1 MIIIPVIILVALVL
15 VRIQKGLFAAFLV
28 FVATKSIIDM
38 FWDVKIGPVSIM
50 AFQGM
55 LIPVIFLPFFKQ
67 KKILPKSWIN
77 SASVY
82 VTALSFGLVWG
93 LGASPLATFE
103 TLVLNINIYLGFFL
117 IPVFI
122 QNQQH
127 LKQFLF
133 AMMICGIF
141 PILIS
146 LYQWQTGVVFQE
158 RSSVGLSRY
167 VGLYHDAFPV
177 RFYGL
182 MTLFSVLLYQ
192 ITFKFRRLLFKGFAF
207 FLVSGAFLSV
217 YLVFSKA
224 AVAVLGLWTVLL
236 LVFSKSRIKQG
247 FSILIGLSVIFLVF
261 GDAVSSNIEQ
271 LFSKEIG
278 YQSGQVTDARYTL
291 AGRGYIWDNYW
302 QFWLYEQST
311 FSQWLGD
318 GLVRPAH
325 NEVLRVLLANGIV
338 GVLFLVAFIL
348 SMIRK
353 SFKIHKTIKVFGLML
368 LGMYFIDSIGLVPG
382 VYYYYNIL
390 VWGIF
395 GTLLMKPQL
404 FIKQKK
410 V

>member
-1 MIIIPVIILVALVL
+1 MIIIPGLILVALVL
-15 VRIQKGLFAAFLV
+15 VRIQKGMFAAFLV

-50 AFQGM
+50 ASQGM

-158 RSSVGLSRY
+158 RTTVGLSRY
-167 VGLYHDAFPV
+167 VGFYHDAFPV

-182 MTLFSVLLYQ
+182 MTLFSINLYQ
-192 ITFKFRRLLFKGFAF
+192 FIFKFRSFLSKVFALFLL
-207 FLVSGAFLSV
+207 LGAFLSI

-224 AVAVLGLWTVLL
+224 AVGILGLWVVLL
-236 LVFSKSRIKQG
+236 LLFSKSRIKQT
-247 FSILIGLSVIFLVF
+247 FSILIGFTVIFLVF
-261 GDAVSSNIEQ
+261 GETVFDSMNQ
-271 LFSKEIG
+271 LFSKEFS
-278 YQSGQVTDARYTL
+278 YQAGDLDDARYTL
-291 AGRGYIWDNYW
+291 AGRGYIWSNYW
-302 QFWLYEQST
+302 QFWSNEQS
-311 FSQWLGD
+311 FFFQWFGD
-318 GLVRPAH
+318 GLDRPVH
-325 NEVLRVLLANGIV
+325 NEFFRVLLFNGII
-338 GVLFLVAFIL
+338 GLLFLLLFLLRIMRRSL
-348 SMIRK
+348 LINNN
-353 SFKIHKTIKVFGLML
+353 IKVFSFML
-368 LGMYFIDSIGLVPG
+368 LGMYLIDCIGLVPG
-382 VYYYYNIL
+382 SYYYYNIL
-390 VWGIF
+390 VWGFF
-395 GTLLMKPQL
+395 GLFLMKPHL
-404 FIKQKK
+404 LINKN
-410 V
+410 